1 MELLST
7 VFYFLIVIG
16 ILVFIHEFGHFIAA
30 RLTGMRAE
38 VFALG
43 IGNRLFGYNKVNGF
57 TFGKLSEEIE
67 LGDNTDYRICAFPI
81 GGYVKVA
88 GMIDE
93 SMDKNFI
100 EKEPM
105 PYEYRAKPVWQ
116 RMVVITAGVI
126 MNFLLAFLIF
136 YFLTLARGKTLTATT
151 TIGYISKNSAAATSD
166 LRPGDRILSINN
178 DPVKNWEEIQ
188 AQIYF
193 ENLGEGLTFAVERG
207 GTNKVIEIPK
217 SQVGDLTERN
227 FGILPDKTL
236 PEIGDVISGKPAESC
251 GLTKGDVVTSFAG
264 VSISNPQ
271 QLTDLIRENAGI
283 EKELSWTRN
292 GENKSCMITPSQADS
307 TIGVM
312 LAAKYTGPVDEI
324 TYNAITAIPKA
335 GYDMYHFGIELFF
348 KTIGKIIAG
357 DVPFKKAIGGP
368 VKIAQASAQSAEGG
382 IFPFLG
388 FLALLSISLAVINI
402 LPFPALDGGHF
413 MLLLY
418 EAVVRKPVPYKV
430 QIVLQNVGFALL
442 IAFMIF
448 VLYNDIVSIK

>member
-7 VFYFLIVIG
+7 IFYFLIVIG

-30 RLTGMRAE
+30 RMTGMRAE

-43 IGNRLFGYNKVNGF
+43 IGNRLFGFNKVNGF
-57 TFGKLSEEIE
+57 TFGKLSDEIE

-81 GGYVKVA
+81 GGYVKVS

-93 SMDKNFI
+93 SMDKDFVAT
-100 EKEPM
+100 EPQ

-116 RMVVITAGVI
+116 RMIVITAGVI

-136 YFLTLARGKTLTATT
+136 YFITLAKGKNLTATT
-151 TIGYISKNSAAATSD
+151 EIGYISKSTSAASSG
-166 LRPGDRILSINN
+166 LMPGDKIQTINGV
-178 DPVKNWEEIQ
+178 PVNNWEEIQ

-193 ENLGEGLTFAVERG
+193 ENLGEDLSFVVLRN
-207 GTNKVIEIPK
+207 GTNEKLDVPK
-217 SQVGDLTERN
+217 DKVGDLTERN
-227 FGILPDKTL
+227 FGIFPSHMTA
-236 PEIGDVISGKPAESC
+236 EINGVVDGKPAQAC
-251 GLTKGDVVTSFAG
+251 GLDKGDIITKFAG
-264 VSISNPQ
+264 SDIHGVQ
-271 QLTDLIRENAGI
+271 QLTDLIRENAGREQQI
-283 EKELSWTRN
+283 EWTRN
-292 GENKSCMITPSQADS
+292 GQQQSCFITASESDS
-307 TIGVM
+307 TIGIM
-312 LAAKYTGPVDEI
+312 LSARYTGPVEELR
-324 TYNAITAIPKA
+324 YNLISAIPKA
-335 GYDMYHFGIELFF
+335 GYEMYHFGIELFF
-348 KTIGKIIAG
+348 KTIGKIIKG

-382 IFPFLG
+382 IYSFLG

-413 MLLLY
+413 MMLIY
-418 EAVVRKPVPYKV
+418 EAIVRKPVPYKV

-448 VLYNDIVSIK
+448 VLYNDIISIK

>member
-1 MELLST
+1 MELIST
-7 VFYFLIVIG
+7 IFYFLIVIG

-57 TFGKLSEEIE
+57 TFGKLSEEVE

-116 RMVVITAGVI
+116 RMIVITAGVI

-136 YFLTLARGKTLTATT
+136 YALTLIKGKNLTATT
-151 TIGYISKNSAAATSD
+151 TIGYISKNTAAASSD
-166 LRPGDRILSINN
+166 LKPGDKILSINSA
-178 DPVKNWEEIQ
+178 PVNSWEDVQ

-193 ENLGEGLTFAVERG
+193 ENLGEGLTFAVDRNGEK
-207 GTNKVIEIPK
+207 KVIDLSK

-227 FGILPDKTL
+227 FGILPGETL
-236 PEIGDVISGKPAESC
+236 PEINDVVSGKPAEAC
-251 GLTKGDVVTSFAG
+251 GLKKGDIINAFDGQT
-264 VSISNPQ
+264 ITNPQ
-271 QLTDLIRENAGI
+271 QLTDLIRENAGKA
-283 EKELSWTRN
+283 KEISWTRDGAVMN
-292 GENKSCMITPSQADS
+292 CSVTPSSADS
-307 TIGVM
+307 TIGIM
-312 LAAKYTGPVDEI
+312 LSAKYVGKVEEI
-324 TYNAITAIPKA
+324 RYNAITAIPKA

-348 KTIGKIIAG
+348 KTIGKIISG

-382 IFPFLG
+382 IYSFLG

-418 EAVVRKPVPYKV
+418 EGIVRKPVPYKV
-430 QIVLQNVGFALL
+430 QIILQNVGFALL

-448 VLYNDIVSIK
+448 VLYNDIISIK

>member
-1 MELLST
+1 MELIST
-7 VFYFLIVIG
+7 IFYFLIVIG

-57 TFGKLSEEIE
+57 TFGKLSEEVE

-116 RMVVITAGVI
+116 RMIVITAGVI

-136 YFLTLARGKTLTATT
+136 YALTLIKGKNLTATT
-151 TIGYISKNSAAATSD
+151 TIGYISKNTAAASSD
-166 LRPGDRILSINN
+166 LKPGDKILSINN
-178 DPVKNWEEIQ
+178 SSVNSWEDVQ

-193 ENLGEGLTFAVERG
+193 ENLGEGLTFAVDRNGEK
-207 GTNKVIEIPK
+207 KVIDLSK

-227 FGILPDKTL
+227 FGILPGETL
-236 PEIGDVISGKPAESC
+236 PEINDVVSGKPAESC
-251 GLTKGDVVTSFAG
+251 GLRKGDIITAFDG
-264 VSISNPQ
+264 RTITNPQ
-271 QLTDLIRENAGI
+271 QLTDLIRENAGQT
-283 EKELSWTRN
+283 KELAWKRDGIDMNCSV
-292 GENKSCMITPSQADS
+292 MPSSADS
-307 TIGVM
+307 TIGIM
-312 LAAKYTGPVDEI
+312 LSAKYVGKVEEI
-324 TYNAITAIPKA
+324 RYNAITAIPKA

-348 KTIGKIIAG
+348 KTIGKIISG

-382 IFPFLG
+382 IYSFLG

-418 EAVVRKPVPYKV
+418 EGIVRKPVPYKV
-430 QIVLQNVGFALL
+430 QIILQNVGFALL

-448 VLYNDIVSIK
+448 VLYNDIISIK